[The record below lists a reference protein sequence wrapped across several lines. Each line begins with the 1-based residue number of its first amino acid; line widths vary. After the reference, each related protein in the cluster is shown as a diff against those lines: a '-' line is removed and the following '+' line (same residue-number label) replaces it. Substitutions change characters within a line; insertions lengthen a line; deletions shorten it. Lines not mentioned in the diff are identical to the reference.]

1 LAILGVGV
9 ALGMPETLSHQLF
22 AASECGKK
30 IVQENAL

>member
-1 LAILGVGV
+1 
-9 ALGMPETLSHQLF
+9 MPETLSHQLF